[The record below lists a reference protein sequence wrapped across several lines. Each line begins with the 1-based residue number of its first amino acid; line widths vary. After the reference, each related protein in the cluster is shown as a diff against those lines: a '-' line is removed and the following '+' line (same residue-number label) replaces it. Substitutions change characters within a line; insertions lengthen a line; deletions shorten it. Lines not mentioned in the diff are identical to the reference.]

1 MKVFPPG
8 LWDLSDFERLESW
21 SLEIN
26 QASDSTQAGMVSW
39 ALLGI
44 SRDISLLEAM
54 EWIANHSES
63 ESDGAPGDAEDPSN
77 KDFLNADPPVNPSPA
92 LLPSPSIQPL
102 VLPSVN
108 IPYVPA
114 PASPVETRRTAFD
127 GLQHMMALTLLT
139 IIPKVGV

>member
-26 QASDSTQAGMVSW
+26 RASDSTQAGMVSR

-44 SRDISLLEAM
+44 GRDIGLLKAT
-54 EWIANHSES
+54 EWTSNRSES
-63 ESDGAPGDAEDPSN
+63 ECDSAPGEAEDPSN
-77 KDFLNADPPVNPSPA
+77 KDFSSAEPPINPSPA
-92 LLPSPSIQPL
+92 LLPPLSIQPL
-102 VLPSVN
+102 VPPSDN

-127 GLQHMMALTLLT
+127 GLQRMTAPTLLT